1 MFVITDTKAGDY
13 HDDMNH
19 TNFML
24 WTKTK
29 LLPNL
34 PPKSVLIVD
43 NALYHNVAI
52 NKDPQVPQKKS
63 DMLTWLV
70 HMPHDPK

>member
-1 MFVITDTKAGDY
+1 MFVITGTKAGDY

-29 LLPNL
+29 LLRNL

-43 NALYHNVAI
+43 NA
-52 NKDPQVPQKKS
+52 
-63 DMLTWLV
+63 
-70 HMPHDPK
+70 

>member
-1 MFVITDTKAGDY
+1 MFVITGTKAGDY

-43 NALYHNVAI
+43 NASYHNVAI
-52 NKDPQVPQKKS
+52 NKDPTSATKKKV
-63 DMLTWLV
+63 TC
-70 HMPHDPK
+70 

>member
-1 MFVITDTKAGDY
+1 MFVITGTKTGDY

-34 PPKSVLIVD
+34 PPKSELIVD
-43 NALYHNVAI
+43 NASYYNVAI
-52 NKDPQVPQKKS
+52 NKDPTSATKK
-63 DMLTWLV
+63 
-70 HMPHDPK
+70 K